1 MTEQRKGELIILSQ
15 TFIWGAFPIVTIL
28 SYAKLSSWSTLA
40 WSMFFAGLFF
50 AGIMTYRKTW
60 HELRN
65 PVLWQYVLMAVLFI
79 GVLYYGLYFTGLTKT
94 TAGNSGIIA
103 LFEIF
108 TSYIFFH
115 LIRKDH
121 IPPEHIVGAL
131 LMIAGAAIVL
141 SPNFSQFNAGDILIL
156 AATFFAPV
164 GNFFT
169 QKARKI
175 ASSESIMFLRC
186 ALTVPAI
193 ILLSYALSSPV
204 SFADARSALG
214 FLLLNG
220 IIIFGVS
227 KLMWVEGIH
236 RISVTK
242 ALSLSSIAPLF
253 TLAFA
258 WAVFHQAPSG
268 WQLVSLI
275 PLLFGVYLLTDQ
287 IKFRNRS

>member
-28 SYAKLSSWSTLA
+28 SYARLSSWSTLA

-79 GVLYYGLYFTGLTKT
+79 SILYYGLYFTGLTKT
-94 TAGNSGIIA
+94 TAGNAGIIA

-108 TSYIFFH
+108 TSYVFFH

-121 IPPEHIVGAL
+121 IPFEHIVGAL

-141 SPNFSQFNAGDILIL
+141 SPNFSQFNAGDMLVL

-186 ALTVPAI
+186 ALTVPAV
-193 ILLSYALSSPV
+193 ILLSYALSNPV

-220 IIIFGVS
+220 IIIFGAS

-253 TLAFA
+253 TLLFA
-258 WAVFHQAPSG
+258 WIFLRQSPTG
-268 WQLVSLI
+268 WQLISLAPMI
-275 PLLFGVYLLTDQ
+275 LGVFMLTDQ
-287 IKFRNRS
+287 LKIRKHA